1 MAAASLESQY
11 SLSVL
16 NIGQNA
22 VISTGVALV
31 LYLAAKRV
39 VTGDMTIGDFILV
52 QAFILQL
59 YAPLGFL
66 GTYWRMIKA
75 ALVDVEAMFKLMKE
89 VRCRSPISL
98 LPGHLRVDAFP
109 TRAFCHRQ
117 NKEVADAPDAR
128 ELVLTTASVEFERV
142 VFTFEPSRGPLLRG
156 ISILAEPGQKL
167 AIVGS
172 SGAGKS
178 TLARLLFRLY
188 NVDSGRILVG
198 GVDIKQCTLRS
209 VRLAI
214 AIVPQDTVLFN
225 DTLHYNIS
233 LGKLARGE
241 TLASEEEV
249 MRAVDAA
256 QLTAFLRKQPKGLQT
271 VVGERGLRLSGGE
284 KQRVAI
290 ARALLK
296 DAPVMVGD
304 EATSALDSH
313 TETEIMRAMDSAA
326 TGRTYIVIAHRLST
340 IVDAQK
346 IAVLHE
352 GLVAELGTHAE
363 LLDRNGLYAAMWAK
377 HAAHENEESSR

>member
-1 MAAASLESQY
+1 
-11 SLSVL
+11 
-16 NIGQNA
+16 
-22 VISTGVALV
+22 
-31 LYLAAKRV
+31 
-39 VTGDMTIGDFILV
+39 
-52 QAFILQL
+52 
-59 YAPLGFL
+59 
-66 GTYWRMIKA
+66 
-75 ALVDVEAMFKLMKE
+75 
-89 VRCRSPISL
+89 
-98 LPGHLRVDAFP
+98 
-109 TRAFCHRQ
+109 
-117 NKEVADAPDAR
+117 
-128 ELVLTTASVEFERV
+128 VLTTASVEFERV